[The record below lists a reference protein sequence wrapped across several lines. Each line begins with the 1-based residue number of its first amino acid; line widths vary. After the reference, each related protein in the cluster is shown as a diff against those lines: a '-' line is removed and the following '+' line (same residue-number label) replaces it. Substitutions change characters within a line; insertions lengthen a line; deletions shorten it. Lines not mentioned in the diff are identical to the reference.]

1 MSANIDAGL
10 PPERLG
16 LGSLPPSMQPAPAR
30 AMSWVVLLLCLP
42 AVPSTAVLLA
52 GVLAQPFQDHS
63 QFDPFRHREATI
75 GDWVHDHVVWPI
87 VFSCFLGA
95 AYGPLL
101 IPIAGLVAIRATRG
115 VRTWSRAA
123 VGVWTPV
130 FLALVSAGLF
140 WRWLIHL
147 ELLP

>member
-1 MSANIDAGL
+1 MSANTDAGL

-16 LGSLPPSMQPAPAR
+16 VGSVPTSRQPAHSR
-30 AMSWVVLLLCLP
+30 ATSWGVLLLCLP
-42 AVPSTAVLLA
+42 AVLSTAVLLA
-52 GVLAQPFQDHS
+52 GVLAEPLQDHS
-63 QFDPFRHREATI
+63 QFDPFRQREATI
-75 GDWVHDHVVWPI
+75 GDWVQEHVIWPI
-87 VFSCFLGA
+87 VFPCFLGA

-123 VGVWTPV
+123 VGVWAPV
-130 FLALVSAGLF
+130 FLALLSAGLF
-140 WRWLIHL
+140 WGWLIHL